1 MSRETLAWLNRNV
14 LVGYVDV
21 RGTAW
26 HHQKSAEGEEP
37 NHYTG
42 PVPIEDVKRRLFHWT
57 AEPRDLMMLVPDG
70 RGGTTPVPL
79 DSHRAI
85 VRNDS
90 NEVLSVRSA
99 NYAIHQYG
107 EVLLESVAH
116 LLDDDLNIGSAGLLR
131 RGGVAWVQIEAPENC
146 VAAEGLEFRPHL
158 LAATSHDGSIATT
171 YKRVATIVVCDNTLA
186 MGLREG
192 RRSVSGEETTVDGE
206 YKVKHT
212 AGSKLRLLDAR
223 TALKIV
229 FDMGEAY
236 KAELN
241 DLLSVK
247 VSDHDW
253 MRFLEA
259 HIPIAEDATDAKKVN
274 ALVQRHAYNDLWNED
289 PRVAPWRNTALG
301 VLQAVNTY
309 RHHLLSAR
317 GGTVR
322 HERNKLD
329 AILAIGKKKDA
340 KALSVLMDLVS

>member
-1 MSRETLAWLNRNV
+1 MSRETMAWLNRNV

-26 HHQKSAEGEEP
+26 HHRRSAEGEEP
-37 NHYTG
+37 NHYAG

-57 AEPRDLMMLVPDG
+57 AEPRELVLLTPDG
-70 RGGTTPVPL
+70 RGGTTCVPL

-90 NEVLSVRSA
+90 NEVLSIRGA
-99 NYAIHQYG
+99 DYFIHQYG

-131 RGGVAWVQIEAPENC
+131 GGGVAWVQIEAPENF

-158 LAATSHDGSIATT
+158 LAATSHNGSIATT

-192 RRSVSGEETTVDGE
+192 QSSFSSDGTTMDGE

-212 AGSKLRLLDAR
+212 AGSTLRLLDAR
-223 TALKIV
+223 KALKIV
-229 FDMGEAY
+229 FDMGNAY

-253 MRFLEA
+253 TRFLDA
-259 HIPIAEDATDAKKVN
+259 HIPIADDATDAKKGN
-274 ALVQRHAYNDLWNED
+274 ALLQRHTHNDLWNED
-289 PRVAPWRNTALG
+289 PRVAPWRNSALG

-309 RHHLLSAR
+309 RHHLLPAR
-317 GGTVR
+317 GGTIR
-322 HERNKLD
+322 YERNKLE
-329 AILAIGKKKDA
+329 AIFDTGKKKDA
-340 KALSVLMDLVS
+340 KALSVLMDIVS

>member
-1 MSRETLAWLNRNV
+1 MSQETMAWLNRNV

-26 HHQKSAEGEEP
+26 HHLRSAQGEEP
-37 NHYTG
+37 NHYAG

-57 AEPRDLMMLVPDG
+57 AEPRDLLLLMPDG

-79 DSHRAI
+79 ESHQAI
-85 VRNDS
+85 VRNDN
-90 NEVLSVRSA
+90 NEVLSIRGTD
-99 NYAIHQYG
+99 YAIHQYG

-116 LLDDDLNIGSAGLLR
+116 LLDDELNIGSAGLLKG
-131 RGGVAWVQIEAPENC
+131 GGVAWVQIEAPENC

-158 LAATSHDGSIATT
+158 LAATSHNGSIATT
-171 YKRVATIVVCDNTLA
+171 YKRVATLVVCDNTLA

-192 RRSVSGEETTVDGE
+192 RRSVSGDGSTVDGQ
-206 YKVKHT
+206 YKVRHT

-241 DLLSVK
+241 DLLSLK

-253 MRFLEA
+253 ARFLEA
-259 HIPIAEDATDAKKVN
+259 HIPIADGATDGKRGN
-274 ALVQRHAYNDLWNED
+274 ALLQRHTYNDLWNHD
-289 PRVAPWRNTALG
+289 DRVAPWRNSALG

-309 RHHLLSAR
+309 RHHLLPAR

-322 HERNKLD
+322 HERNKLA
-329 AILAIGKKKDA
+329 AISDTGKKKDA
-340 KALSVLMDLVS
+340 EALKLLMDLVS

>member
-1 MSRETLAWLNRNV
+1 MSQETMTWLNRNV
-14 LVGYVDV
+14 LIGYVNV

-26 HHQKSAEGEEP
+26 HHLRSEQGDEP
-37 NHYTG
+37 NHYVG
-42 PVPIEDVKRRLFHWT
+42 PVPIEDVRRRLFNWM
-57 AEPRDLMMLVPDG
+57 AEPRELLMLVPDG

-90 NEVLSVRSA
+90 NEVLSVRGA
-99 NYAIHQYG
+99 DYAIHQYG

-131 RGGVAWVQIEAPENC
+131 GGGVAWVQIEAPENC

-158 LAATSHDGSIATT
+158 LAATSHNGSIATT

-192 RRSVSGEETTVDGE
+192 RRGASDDRIPVDGE
-206 YKVKHT
+206 YKVRHT
-212 AGSKLRLLDAR
+212 AGSRLRLLDAR
-223 TALKIV
+223 EALKIV
-229 FDMGEAY
+229 FDTGEAY

-241 DLLSVK
+241 ALLSVK
-247 VSDHDW
+247 VSEHVW
-253 MRFLEA
+253 ARFLET
-259 HIPIAEDATDAKKVN
+259 HIPIAEGATDAKRGN
-274 ALVQRHAYNDLWNED
+274 ALLQRHTYNDLWNQD
-289 PRVAPWRNTALG
+289 PRVAPWRNSALG

-309 RHHLLSAR
+309 RHHLLPAR

-322 HERNKLD
+322 HERNKLE
-329 AILAIGKKKDA
+329 AIFGTGKDKDA
-340 KALSVLMDLVS
+340 RALKVLMDLVR